1 MAEFVL
7 EKNYFKSNSSFK
19 HQISGTGIGSIFAVD
34 LRKAN
39 KVSSGFGLDILMIL
53 FHLDS

>member
-19 HQISGTGIGSIFAVD
+19 HQISGTGIRSIFAVD

-39 KVSSGFGLDILMIL
+39 KVSSGFGLDILMIF